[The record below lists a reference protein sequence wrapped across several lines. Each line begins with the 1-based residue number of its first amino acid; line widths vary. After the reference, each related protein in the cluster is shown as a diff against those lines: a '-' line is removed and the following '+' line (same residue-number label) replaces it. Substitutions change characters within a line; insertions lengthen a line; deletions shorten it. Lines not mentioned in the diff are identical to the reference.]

1 MSDEKRMDTALLAE
15 NDENTAAEE
24 NALVLKLSKPYVFD
38 GQTFTEV
45 DLSGLEDATGA
56 DLIAVERSLKKRGIV
71 DPLMEMSSPLAAAMA
86 ARMTGKPEEFYTGLP
101 IRDMVRVKTAVSGFL
116 YGGGED

>member
-45 DLSGLEDATGA
+45 DLSSLEDATGA

>member
-1 MSDEKRMDTALLAE
+1 MSDEKRMGTALLAE

-86 ARMTGKPEEFYTGLP
+86 ARMTGRPEEFYTQLP

>member
-1 MSDEKRMDTALLAE
+1 ME
-15 NDENTAAEE
+15 NEMNMIPAMTAAENE
-24 NALVLKLSKPYVFD
+24 NAAADNDLILKLSKPYVFD
-38 GQTFTEV
+38 GQTHTEV

>member
-1 MSDEKRMDTALLAE
+1 MENDMNMIPAMEATENAAQEAE
-15 NDENTAAEE
+15 NDLT
-24 NALVLKLSKPYVFD
+24 LKLSKPYVFD
-38 GQTFTEV
+38 GKTYTEV
-45 DLSGLEDATGA
+45 DLSALEDATGA

>member
-24 NALVLKLSKPYVFD
+24 NTLVLKLSKPYVFD

-71 DPLMEMSSPLAAAMA
+71 DPLMEMSAPLAAAMA

>member
-15 NDENTAAEE
+15 NGENTAAEE
-24 NALVLKLSKPYVFD
+24 NALVLRLSKPYVFD